1 MVTYYLATDHH
12 AACPS
17 APCYCLV
24 PDCGFVSSQVQLV
37 DHFRRAHTWLV
48 YPFSYAWP
56 GKLAVSASASRH
68 ILMGEGDDDVFLVSV
83 RSLSAVTLVSLL
95 SERSQDMAFQ
105 LPFSGKGLPFPSSS
119 HVFVQQ
125 GFVSFQEEHMAKQ
138 LKKGSTLGKGDH
150 ISKRPRVLAV
160 QYGDVSKEMVTE
172 VEVNLVYK
180 AERVVVSMAAVEEPR
195 INLMFRPST
204 FLCRACDLP
213 LKPPTVKCKVDHV
226 VRGNCRGKHGQVF
239 SYAAT
244 YSPYREQDFVI
255 LDAKLSCQNAVFGC

>member
-37 DHFRRAHTWLV
+37 DQFRRAHTWLV

-56 GKLAVSASASRH
+56 GKLAVLASASRH

-83 RSLSAVTLVSLL
+83 RSLSAVTLVSLVRMTSIAAATGHFWCTL
-95 SERSQDMAFQ
+95 RVEH
-105 LPFSGKGLPFPSSS
+105 PSSKNGATI
-119 HVFVQQ
+119 FTIC
-125 GFVSFQEEHMAKQ
+125 EEQMAKQ

-172 VEVNLVYK
+172 AEVNLVYK
-180 AERVVVSMAAVEEPR
+180 AERVVVSMAAVVEPR
-195 INLMFRPST
+195 INLMFTPST

-226 VRGNCRGKHGQVF
+226 VRGNCRGKHGQVC

-255 LDAKLSCQNAVFGC
+255 LDTKLSCQNAVFGC